1 MSRDGLLAAAR
12 LLTLRVGKGETA
24 SKTSGEEDE
33 ADEDWAPEFCNN
45 ALQGGTG
52 QIRPRCEFDIAVA
65 PAFRY
70 GYTTVQSPISVS
82 SLSIPN
88 QTFVSLHAS
97 S

>member
-45 ALQGGTG
+45 ALQGELDKLGRGESLT
-52 QIRPRCEFDIAVA
+52 
-65 PAFRY
+65 
-70 GYTTVQSPISVS
+70 
-82 SLSIPN
+82 SLSHPHSDMV
-88 QTFVSLHAS
+88 TLLYKVR
-97 S
+97 